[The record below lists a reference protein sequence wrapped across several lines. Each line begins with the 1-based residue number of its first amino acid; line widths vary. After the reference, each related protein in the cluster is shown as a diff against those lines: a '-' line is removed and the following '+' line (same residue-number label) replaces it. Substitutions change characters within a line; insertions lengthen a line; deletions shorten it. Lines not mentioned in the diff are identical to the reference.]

1 MNGITRGET
10 GTVLRAAA
18 LAVAATAAL
27 LMFAATATV
36 PVVAAAAVPVATAT
50 EAVPATPADSPVADA
65 AERGD
70 LEAVR
75 ELLRQGADPNA
86 AQSDGMTALHWAA
99 TDNEAEIARTLLY
112 AGATVRA
119 TTRLGGYTPLHLAGR
134 AGHAEVAT
142 ILLEAGADPDAAT
155 STGVTAMH
163 FAADAN
169 AAQVVEALVTRGG
182 DVNARDGF
190 SERTPLMFAAVRGA
204 DAAVAALL
212 DAGADPS
219 LVTRVKDY
227 EALDQSFRAE
237 QRQRARVRAAAEDP
251 EEPDQQPEAPGTP
264 GAQSQPPPG
273 AQREPSTPANPAT
286 PRPEPAASANPATP
300 QPEPT
305 EPSEKPAAGEPEPAA
320 EPEPADDEPKPPAEP
335 IPPVKA
341 LTSAQQ
347 IGKQGGF
354 TALHYAAREG
364 HRSTAA
370 LLADHDADIE
380 QPTAGDQS
388 SPMLVAVVNGNYD
401 LARDLLERGA
411 DPNQVSDDGAA
422 PLFATLNIEWSLRT
436 WYPQPQAFRQQ
447 ETGYLEF
454 MRLLLDA
461 GADPNQRTSTH
472 IWYAAYN
479 AGRMG
484 VDFTGATPFWR
495 AAYAVDVDAMR
506 LLMEYGADPNIWTTR
521 LPDRRRYRDPNF
533 PDTRPEEAPA
543 DPSGL
548 PPVPVGG
555 PAVHPLHAASGVGFG
570 TSRVAQQHRAVPDGW
585 LPAVRYLIEE
595 LGVDPNLR
603 DKDGYNAIHHAA
615 ARGDNETIR
624 YLVSQ
629 GTDIHAI
636 SRRGQTTAD
645 LANSPEQRAQP
656 QPATVAL
663 LEKLGSRNNHQCRS
677 CGGSL

>member
-1 MNGITRGET
+1 MKSVRRG
-10 GTVLRAAA
+10 GAQRALRFLV
-18 LAVAATAAL
+18 LAVVLGAG
-27 LMFAATATV
+27 
-36 PVVAAAAVPVATAT
+36 AAVPDAGGAI
-50 EAVPATPADSPVADA
+50 PAERGDSPVADA

-86 AQSDGMTALHWAA
+86 AQNDGMTALHWAA
-99 TDNEAEIARTLLY
+99 AENEAEIARTLLY

-134 AGHAEVAT
+134 AGHAEVAA
-142 ILLEAGADPDAAT
+142 ILLEAGADPDAVT

-163 FAADAN
+163 FAADAD
-169 AAQVVEALVTRGG
+169 AAQVVAALAAQGA

-190 SERTPLMFAAVRGA
+190 SERTPLMFAAARGA
-204 DAAVAALL
+204 DAAMTALL

-227 EALDQSFRAE
+227 EALDQSLRAE
-237 QRQRARVRAAAEDP
+237 QRHRARVRAAAEEP
-251 EEPDQQPEAPGTP
+251 EEEEEPAQQPEAPGAP
-264 GAQSQPPPG
+264 GAQQPPPG
-273 AQREPSTPANPAT
+273 AQPPGNPANPRQPSA
-286 PRPEPAASANPATP
+286 EPAASAEPA
-300 QPEPT
+300 EPT
-305 EPSEKPAAGEPEPAA
+305 SEKPAPE
-320 EPEPADDEPKPPAEP
+320 PPAE
-335 IPPVKA
+335 PPVKA

-354 TALHYAAREG
+354 AALHYAAREG

-370 LLADHDADIE
+370 LLADHGADIE

-506 LLMEYGADPNIWTTR
+506 LLVEYGADPNIWTQR
-521 LPDRRRYRDPNF
+521 LPDRRRFRDPNF
-533 PDTRPEEAPA
+533 PDTRPDEAPA

-603 DKDGYNAIHHAA
+603 DKDGYNAVHHAA
-615 ARGDNETIR
+615 ARGDNEMIL

-677 CGGSL
+677 CGGSR

>member
-1 MNGITRGET
+1 MM
-10 GTVLRAAA
+10 RASGLDRSPVGKSRSQRRVVRFLA
-18 LAVAATAAL
+18 LASVIVAVGAGA
-27 LMFAATATV
+27 
-36 PVVAAAAVPVATAT
+36 PV
-50 EAVPATPADSPVADA
+50 ESPVADA

-75 ELLRQGADPNA
+75 ALLRQGADVNT

-99 TDNEAEIARTLLY
+99 SNNDVDVARTLLY

-119 TTRLGGYTPLHLAGR
+119 KTRLGAYTPLHLASRG
-134 AGHAEVAT
+134 GHAEVVRL
-142 ILLEAGADPDAAT
+142 ILEAGADPDAYT
-155 STGVTAMH
+155 TTGVTAMH
-163 FAADAN
+163 FAADADAGDVVDAL
-169 AAQVVEALVTRGG
+169 AAHGG
-182 DVNARDGF
+182 DVDARDAF
-190 SERTPLMFAAVRGA
+190 ARRTPLMFASVRGA
-204 DAAVAALL
+204 DAAVRALL
-212 DAGADPS
+212 DAGAEIS
-219 LVTRVKDY
+219 LATRVKDY
-227 EALDQSFRAE
+227 EAIDESLRAE
-237 QRQRARVRAAAEDP
+237 QRQRARVRAAAEEPEEEEEVSEASASPVPAARAQQAAARGAQARQAGNPAQAAATPGRPEPEESATPP
-251 EEPDQQPEAPGTP
+251 EEPE
-264 GAQSQPPPG
+264 
-273 AQREPSTPANPAT
+273 E
-286 PRPEPAASANPATP
+286 
-300 QPEPT
+300 
-305 EPSEKPAAGEPEPAA
+305 
-320 EPEPADDEPKPPAEP
+320 
-335 IPPVKA
+335 PPVKA

-354 TALHYAAREG
+354 SALHYAAREG

-370 LLADHDADIE
+370 LLLDGGADVNR
-380 QPTAGDQS
+380 PTEGDQS
-388 SPMLVAVVNGNYD
+388 SPLLVAVVNGNYD
-401 LARDLLERGA
+401 LGRDLLERGA
-411 DPNQVSDDGAA
+411 DPNLVSDDGAG

-461 GADPNQRTSTH
+461 GADPNQRTTTH

-495 AAYAVDVDAMR
+495 AAYATDVEAMR
-506 LLMEYGADPNIWTTR
+506 LLVEYGADPDIWTTR
-521 LPDRRRYRDPNF
+521 LPDRRRFFDPNF
-533 PDTRPEEAPA
+533 PDTRPEDTPA

-570 TSRVAQQHRAVPDGW
+570 TSRVAQQHRSVPNGW
-585 LPAVRYLIEE
+585 LPAVRYLIDE

-615 ARGDNETIR
+615 ARGDSETILFLASR
-624 YLVSQ
+624 GV
-629 GTDIHAI
+629 DINAI

-656 QPATVAL
+656 HPATVAL
-663 LEKLGSRNNHQCRS
+663 LEKLGSHNNHQCRS
-677 CGGSL
+677 CGGSD

>member
-1 MNGITRGET
+1 MRSTREGGIRV
-10 GTVLRAAA
+10 VLRFATLAFA
-18 LAVAATAAL
+18 VVAAVAA
-27 LMFAATATV
+27 V
-36 PVVAAAAVPVATAT
+36 PMVV
-50 EAVPATPADSPVADA
+50 ADSPVADA
-65 AERGD
+65 AKRGD
-70 LEAVR
+70 VEAVR

-86 AQSDGMTALHWAA
+86 AQNDGMTALHWAA
-99 TDNEAEIARTLLY
+99 ADNDAEIARTLLY

-119 TTRLGGYTPLHLAGR
+119 TTRLGGYTPLHLASR
-134 AGHAEVAT
+134 SGHAEVAR
-142 ILLEAGADPDAAT
+142 ILLDAGADANAVT

-163 FAADAN
+163 FAADAD
-169 AAQVVEALVTRGG
+169 AAQVVAALAAHGG
-182 DVNARDGF
+182 HVDARDGF

-204 DAAVAALL
+204 DAALEAIL

-227 EALDQSFRAE
+227 EVLDQSLRNE
-237 QRQRARVRAAAEDP
+237 QRQRARVRAAAEEP
-251 EEPDQQPEAPGTP
+251 EEPEQQPEAPPQGPPPTP
-264 GAQSQPPPG
+264 PSQP
-273 AQREPSTPANPAT
+273 A
-286 PRPEPAASANPATP
+286 PE
-300 QPEPT
+300 
-305 EPSEKPAAGEPEPAA
+305 AA
-320 EPEPADDEPKPPAEP
+320 EPKPEPPPE
-335 IPPVKA
+335 PPVKA
-341 LTSAQQ
+341 LSSAQQ

-354 TALHYAAREG
+354 AALHYAAREG
-364 HRSTAA
+364 HLSTAA
-370 LLADHDADIE
+370 LLADRGAEID

-388 SPMLVAVVNGNYD
+388 SPMLVAVINGNYD
-401 LARDLLERGA
+401 LARELLERGA

-454 MRLLLDA
+454 MRLLLEA
-461 GADPNQRTSTH
+461 GADPNQRTATH

-506 LLMEYGADPNIWTTR
+506 LLVEYGADPNIWTMR

-533 PDTRPEEAPA
+533 PDTRPDEVPA

-570 TSRVAQQHRAVPDGW
+570 TSRVAQQHRSVPNGW
-585 LPAVRYLIEE
+585 LPALRYLIEE
-595 LGVDPNLR
+595 IGVDPNLR

-615 ARGDNETIR
+615 ARGDSETIL
-624 YLVSQ
+624 YLVSK
-629 GTDIHAI
+629 GTDVNAI

-656 QPATVAL
+656 HPATVAL
-663 LEKLGSRNNHQCRS
+663 LEKLGSGNNHACRS